1 MANENNNEKKLTK
14 ADRVN
19 MFIRSNLQQASFN
32 YERIHGLGF
41 CFDMVPAIKRLY
53 ATKEERIRALKAHL
67 VFFNVT
73 PGLVGPILGITAA
86 MEETKANGTDIE
98 ESSIN
103 SLKVGLMGPLA
114 GVGDPIMWGTLRP
127 ILAALGASMAL
138 TGSIL
143 GPLIFF
149 IGFNAVRLA
158 LLWFGLDYGYKKGL
172 DVVNDLA
179 GNTLQK
185 LTEGA
190 SILGLFVMGALV
202 SKWTSINVP
211 LVISSVKGPDG
222 KMVVTTVQN
231 MLDKSFIPG
240 LLALALTL
248 VCMRLLKK
256 KISPILLIF
265 ALFAI
270 GILGYW
276 IGILK

>member
-14 ADRVN
+14 MDRVN
-19 MFIRSNLQQASFN
+19 MFMRSNLQQASFN

-41 CFDMVPAIKRLY
+41 CFDMIPAIKRLY
-53 ATKEERIRALKAHL
+53 ATKEERIKALKSHL

-86 MEETKANGTDIE
+86 MEETKANGADIE

-127 ILAALGASMAL
+127 IMAALGASMAL
-138 TGSIL
+138 SGSIL

-158 LLWFGLDYGYKKGL
+158 LLWFGLEYGYIKGL
-172 DVVNDLA
+172 DVVKDLA

-185 LTEGA
+185 MTEGA

-202 SKWTSINVP
+202 SKWTKINVP
-211 LVISSVKGPDG
+211 LVVSKTIGSDG
-222 KMVVTTVQN
+222 KQIITTVQTI
-231 MLDKSFIPG
+231 LDQLLPG
-240 LLALALTL
+240 LLALILTL
-248 VCMRLLKK
+248 VICKLLKK
-256 KISPILLIF
+256 KISPIALIF
-265 ALFAI
+265 ILFAVGI
-270 GILGYW
+270 VGYWLGILS
-276 IGILK
+276 

>member
-1 MANENNNEKKLTK
+1 MDNENNNEKKLTK
-14 ADRVN
+14 MDRVN

-53 ATKEERIRALKAHL
+53 STKEERIKALKSHL

-86 MEETKANGTDIE
+86 MEETKANGADIE

-127 ILAALGASMAL
+127 IMAALGASMAL
-138 TGSIL
+138 SGSIL

-158 LLWFGLDYGYKKGL
+158 LLWFGLEYGYRKGL
-172 DVVNDLA
+172 DVVKDLA

-185 LTEGA
+185 MTEGA

-202 SKWTSINVP
+202 SKWTKINVP
-211 LVISSVKGPDG
+211 LVVSKTTGSDG
-222 KMVVTTVQN
+222 KQVITTVQTI
-231 MLDKSFIPG
+231 LDQLLPG
-240 LLALALTL
+240 LLALILTL
-248 VCMRLLKK
+248 VICKLLKK
-256 KISPILLIF
+256 KISPIALIF
-265 ALFAI
+265 ILFAVGI
-270 GILGYW
+270 VGYWLGILS
-276 IGILK
+276 